1 MRETDGGSAPQ
12 RWKPPTDADRKV
24 LQRELLALRR
34 WEAFRL
40 GDIDSC
46 PNLAELP
53 VVVAEGQRENLEPS
67 RALPKIIRD
76 ALAVL
81 AENDPKAQALQCALG
96 ITFTG
101 RTATERRA
109 KYLETLGHDSRINS
123 EEGLKSRE
131 EVGASTLIAYLV
143 SESQTVANH
152 PPDREPYWR
161 TQQPRRGQFRPLSV
175 IHSCRL
181 GPDGQPIEA
190 EWDGVY
196 RIAKDGVTEFS
207 NPYLIPGSDAQVEI
221 VVVEGGTYQGIV
233 SDGSAQGEVR
243 WGMKLHREM
252 NTGDVV
258 RLHWRSAVTLPPGG
272 RPVQPFLGQQT
283 EVVLPWLHQEVFFHP
298 DRLPKSVGK
307 ALGPF
312 SGWPQR
318 CEFNERV
325 ELDPDLCARAF
336 WTDLQPEEA
345 MGLYWEWD

>member
-1 MRETDGGSAPQ
+1 MREIDGGSALPK
-12 RWKPPTDADRKV
+12 WKPPSDADRKV
-24 LQRELLALRR
+24 LRRELLGLRK

-40 GDIDSC
+40 GDIDAC
-46 PNLAELP
+46 PKLAELP
-53 VVVAEGQRENLEPS
+53 VVVAAARRESLEPS
-67 RALPKIIRD
+67 RALPKVIRD

-81 AENDPKAQALQCALG
+81 AENDSNAQALQSALG

-101 RTATERRA
+101 RTATERRG

-131 EVGASTLIAYLV
+131 EVGASTLINFLI
-143 SESQTVANH
+143 SESQTVLDN

-161 TQQPRRGQFRPLSV
+161 SQQSRRGQFRPLSV

-190 EWDGVY
+190 DWDGVY
-196 RIAKDGVTEFS
+196 RIGKDGVTEFS
-207 NPYLIPGSDAQVEI
+207 NPYLIPGSDAKVDI

-243 WGMKLHREM
+243 WGMTLDREV

-258 RLHWRSAVTLPPGG
+258 RLHWRSKVTLPPGG

-298 DRLPKSVGK
+298 DRLPKFVGK
-307 ALGPF
+307 ARGPF

-318 CEFNERV
+318 CKYKEEV
-325 ELDPDLCARAF
+325 HLDPDLCARAP
-336 WTDLQPEEA
+336 WTDLQPEET
-345 MGLYWEWD
+345 MGLYWEWN